1 MGLNKYRAEFF
12 ARCPINGI
20 RVKYALLIETTE
32 AIRVELIV
40 NRVEA
45 IREGLHEALAD
56 ELHAAFGGKQTLTAD
71 HHSVIIETTRGGISR
86 NDQYLDQSVGG
97 MAGTPGY

>member
-1 MGLNKYRAEFF
+1 MGLNKYRIEFF
-12 ARCPINGI
+12 ARCPANGI
-20 RVKYALLIETTE
+20 RVKYVLLIETVE

-71 HHSVIIETTRGGISR
+71 HHSVVIETERS
-86 NDQYLDQSVGG
+86 
-97 MAGTPGY
+97 